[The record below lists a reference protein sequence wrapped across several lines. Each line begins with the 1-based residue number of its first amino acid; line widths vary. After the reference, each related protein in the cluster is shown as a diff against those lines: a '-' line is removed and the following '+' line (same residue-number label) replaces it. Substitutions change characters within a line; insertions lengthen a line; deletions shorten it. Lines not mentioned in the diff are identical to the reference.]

1 MHDLNA
7 SLNEASI
14 REQKRSH
21 VLRGSL
27 FRAIFRHRMWMWAE
41 RLKGHRRAA

>member
-1 MHDLNA
+1 MEDITV

-14 REQKRSH
+14 REQRRTH
-21 VLRGSL
+21 ALRGSL

-41 RLKGHRRAA
+41 RLRNRTRPA